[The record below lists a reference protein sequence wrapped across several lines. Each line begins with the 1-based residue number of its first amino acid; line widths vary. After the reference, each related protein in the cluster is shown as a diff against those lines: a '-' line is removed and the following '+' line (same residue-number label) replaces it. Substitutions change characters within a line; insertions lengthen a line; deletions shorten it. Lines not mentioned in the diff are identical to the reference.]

1 MYFHQLNQQVIHIT
15 DFDDVLLFVLFF
27 TETFILFLFENIA
40 YFVDNFY
47 FFLC

>member
-1 MYFHQLNQQVIHIT
+1 MPC
-15 DFDDVLLFVLFF
+15 FVVCTFF
-27 TETFILFLFENIA
+27 TQTFILFLFENIA